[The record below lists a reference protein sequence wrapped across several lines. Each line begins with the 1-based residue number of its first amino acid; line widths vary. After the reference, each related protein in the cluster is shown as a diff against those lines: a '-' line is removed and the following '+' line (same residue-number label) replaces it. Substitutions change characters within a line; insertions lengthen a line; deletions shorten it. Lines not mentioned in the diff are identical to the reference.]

1 MDGGSLIRQIYNR
14 FIMTLERTVDF
25 THVNGNEYNVTLPTL
40 ESALRFVHTLHCA
53 GVDAI
58 VNLLPEDVA
67 D

>member
-1 MDGGSLIRQIYNR
+1 
-14 FIMTLERTVDF
+14 MTLERTVDF